1 VQEELQ
7 QMRIP
12 VRLWATIKTMVA
24 ANIKAAAAAAHSL
37 DARASDELAAHIAHN
52 SSAGLQQGST
62 QVQQQLNPPNAEQQ
76 LHPDIM
82 QRRMP
87 RNFVGTGGART
98 TYLHV
103 TGRRGAQEVYTLK
116 VQALHF
122 ADGTLALVQLGTG
135 SYLQL
140 QKFIACTAGPAAC
153 YCTAVLTVTPCDVPA
168 PTCVMLTEL
177 CMLWFCAGIIRMH
190 CWVLLLQDEQLP
202 AALQQ
207 ELSQL
212 EQFCC
217 GSFYGQRV
225 EPLRPVS
232 FRSYQEELRWVA
244 VLASASRQ
252 EVQQ

>member
-7 QMRIP
+7 QMRLP

-24 ANIKAAAAAAHSL
+24 ADIKAAEAAAAAAHSL

-52 SSAGLQQGST
+52 SSAGLQQGSM
-62 QVQQQLNPPNAEQQ
+62 QVQQQLDPPDAEQQ

-103 TGRRGAQEVYTLK
+103 TGRRGTQEVYTLK
-116 VQALHF
+116 VQTLHF
-122 ADGTLALVQLGTG
+122 ADESLALVQLGTG

-140 QKFIACTAGPAAC
+140 QKLMACASGPAAC
-153 YCTAVLTVTPCDVPA
+153 YCTAVLTVTPCHVPA
-168 PTCVMLTEL
+168 PTCVTLTEL
-177 CMLWFCAGIIRMH
+177 YMRWFGAGIILMH

-202 AALQQ
+202 PALQQ

-232 FRSYQEELRWVA
+232 FRSYQEELRWVLCQCQAA
-244 VLASASRQ
+244 V
-252 EVQQ
+252 